1 MLLVALVA
9 NTRWFF
15 GSLRVNQM
23 TSPGIFK
30 TNIRTQ
36 QESISK
42 HFQQEHIKKK
52 IIKKKKPAAR
62 TQQKPRGER
71 ERERESLLHL
81 LFIRKF

>member
-9 NTRWFF
+9 NTLWFF

-23 TSPGIFK
+23 TLPDTFK

-36 QESISK
+36 QECISK

-52 IIKKKKPAAR
+52 IIKKKKKTSRKNTAK
-62 TQQKPRGER
+62 TQRR

>member
-23 TSPGIFK
+23 ISPGTFE

-36 QESISK
+36 QECISK

-71 ERERESLLHL
+71 EREREGEFVTS
-81 LFIRKF
+81 FIY